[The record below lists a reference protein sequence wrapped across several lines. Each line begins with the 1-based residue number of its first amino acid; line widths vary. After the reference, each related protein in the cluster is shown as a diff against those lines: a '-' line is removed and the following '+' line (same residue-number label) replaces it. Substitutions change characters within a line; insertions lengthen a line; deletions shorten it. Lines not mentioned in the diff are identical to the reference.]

1 MMLYVSIGKHM
12 SEDAW
17 HNIPAK
23 WDKAQDMHKYLRRM
37 TYGYQLDF
45 ETKMFA
51 IPDGEPYRCVLVR
64 WENALGSVS
73 QRKREVL
80 LETTDPAQMEAV
92 LLMLISEAE
101 IVEKA
106 IKLRSLK

>member
-1 MMLYVSIGKHM
+1 MLYIKMDV
-12 SEDAW
+12 W

-64 WENALGSVS
+64 WENHGGGN
-73 QRKREVL
+73 KRDVL
-80 LETTDPAQMEAV
+80 LETSDPAQMEAV

-101 IVEKA
+101 VVEKA
-106 IKLRSLK
+106 NKLRSLK

>member
-1 MMLYVSIGKHM
+1 MLYGQLSKDVWATALPLHWEKT
-12 SEDAW
+12 
-17 HNIPAK
+17 
-23 WDKAQDMHKYLRRM
+23 QDMHKYLRRM
-37 TYGYQLDF
+37 VYEYTLEFSQA
-45 ETKMFA
+45 MFSVT
-51 IPDGEPYRCVLVR
+51 EPRFQCTLVR
-64 WENALGSVS
+64 WENALGSAS

-80 LETTDPAQMEAV
+80 LETSDPAQMEAV